1 MFTYITLTMFSACA
15 EIDQHFLAHAASLTN
30 IRELRPQII
39 LNVVIASAE
48 RDLQDLKKSNSEKW
62 IGLC

>member
-1 MFTYITLTMFSACA
+1 MFTYITPTMFSACA
-15 EIDQHFLAHAASLTN
+15 EIDQHVLAHAASLTN
-30 IRELRPQII
+30 ILQLRPQII